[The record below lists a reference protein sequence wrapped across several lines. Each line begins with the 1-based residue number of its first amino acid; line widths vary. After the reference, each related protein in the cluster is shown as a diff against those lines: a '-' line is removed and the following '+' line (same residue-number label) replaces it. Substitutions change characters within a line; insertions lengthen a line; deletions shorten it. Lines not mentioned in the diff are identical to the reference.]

1 MQTVFQRADG
11 SEIAPD
17 PRCELCSALH
27 EARERVARRLDDV
40 KAADDSR
47 RQEWRLTCGLGD
59 LHKTLDGFD
68 GTRQPKAFK
77 ALAEWSG
84 ESLVLASPGT
94 FGVGKTHLVA
104 ALAHFLIET
113 SQAAVSIQGN
123 VVRLPRPCLFTTE
136 QRILGRIR
144 ATFNANA
151 AEIDE
156 QVYLEMEK
164 IRLLIVDD
172 VGKVR
177 PRDTSFLEQVWYRI
191 IDGRYIAGRPVVLT
205 TNLSLD
211 ELESHLG
218 GAVSDRLREMCGR
231 QGFITMKGQSYRR
244 QK

>member
-1 MQTVFQRADG
+1 MQTVYQRPDR

-17 PRCELCSALH
+17 PRCELCSSLH
-27 EARERVARRLDDV
+27 EAREKAAAHLAEVQ
-40 KAADDSR
+40 AADDSR

-59 LHKTLDGFD
+59 LHKTFEEFD
-68 GTRQPKAFK
+68 RTRQPRAFK
-77 ALAEWSG
+77 ALTEWDGGSF
-84 ESLVLASPGT
+84 VLASPGT

-104 ALAHFLIET
+104 ALAQFLTMT

-123 VVRLPRPCLFTTE
+123 VIRLPRPCLFTTE
-136 QRILGRIR
+136 QRIIGRIR

-151 AEIDE
+151 TEIDE
-156 QVYLEMEK
+156 QVYLELEK

-177 PRDTSFLEQVWYRI
+177 PRDPKFLEQVWYRI
-191 IDGRYIAGRPVVLT
+191 IDSRYTAHRPVVLT